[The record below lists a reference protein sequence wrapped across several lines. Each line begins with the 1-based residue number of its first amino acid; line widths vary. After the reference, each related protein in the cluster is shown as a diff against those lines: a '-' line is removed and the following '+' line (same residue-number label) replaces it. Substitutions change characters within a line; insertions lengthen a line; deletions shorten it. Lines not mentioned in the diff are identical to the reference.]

1 LISPSTFERLSG
13 VIEPGEQLKV
23 QMKGVP
29 APVTLYEV
37 KGLGEPYNIRLAR
50 IDDELRHLSSP
61 IKVNIYRIK
70 DKVVSGT
77 GESAL
82 VVAINPKS
90 ATLVCSGML
99 KLWED
104 LRVDA
109 ADEKDP
115 GERRSLFV
123 KVMAVKEVP
132 GEKQE
137 ASVRFT
143 WVAPAFYKTINEI
156 MASQ

>member
-1 LISPSTFERLSG
+1 
-13 VIEPGEQLKV
+13 
-23 QMKGVP
+23 
-29 APVTLYEV
+29 
-37 KGLGEPYNIRLAR
+37 
-50 IDDELRHLSSP
+50 
-61 IKVNIYRIK
+61 
-70 DKVVSGT
+70 
-77 GESAL
+77 
-82 VVAINPKS
+82 
-90 ATLVCSGML
+90 ML

-104 LRVDA
+104 LRLDA